1 MEGTIE
7 LLEPFASESIF
18 TEALVDSTIR
28 RGIGK
33 NGQRV
38 WQEADDPF
46 VKIQK
51 GVFHVAE
58 SFQPGS
64 YQQLKRVSRAALG
77 KTDPKYGESFELDD
91 EIKGVFG
98 FRPIQVN
105 PEKGL
110 VFMTTRFGRQLKNAN
125 NLFNA
130 ELLRGGRVTPQK
142 LLDTYEYS
150 QSRKFAEVRDMD
162 QNIKAARLLGVPEFK
177 IRQKVKRQGIS
188 KEVFNNLMRGV
199 YTPDRPS
206 DFFVRRM
213 NEITRD
219 LNQKEKVDLPN
230 PYFQVLPTITKI
242 VNENRNIDLQQD
254 QLRFPE
260 TKPVEDISIQETQ
273 IIEPLKLPPSNAS
286 AAGQSVKLN
295 PPIINQQAV
304 VQDRG
309 RDLFDNSITF
319 GTTRS

>member
-1 MEGTIE
+1 
-7 LLEPFASESIF
+7 
-18 TEALVDSTIR
+18 
-28 RGIGK
+28 
-33 NGQRV
+33 
-38 WQEADDPF
+38 
-46 VKIQK
+46 
-51 GVFHVAE
+51 
-58 SFQPGS
+58 
-64 YQQLKRVSRAALG
+64 
-77 KTDPKYGESFELDD
+77 
-91 EIKGVFG
+91 
-98 FRPIQVN
+98 
-105 PEKGL
+105 
-110 VFMTTRFGRQLKNAN
+110 MTTRFGRQLKNAN

>member
-1 MEGTIE
+1 
-7 LLEPFASESIF
+7 
-18 TEALVDSTIR
+18 
-28 RGIGK
+28 
-33 NGQRV
+33 
-38 WQEADDPF
+38 
-46 VKIQK
+46 
-51 GVFHVAE
+51 
-58 SFQPGS
+58 
-64 YQQLKRVSRAALG
+64 
-77 KTDPKYGESFELDD
+77 
-91 EIKGVFG
+91 
-98 FRPIQVN
+98 
-105 PEKGL
+105 
-110 VFMTTRFGRQLKNAN
+110 
-125 NLFNA
+125 
-130 ELLRGGRVTPQK
+130 
-142 LLDTYEYS
+142 
-150 QSRKFAEVRDMD
+150 MD